1 MIHIICIKIDRGS
14 KLSPST
20 TDTKT
25 KYKINLGG
33 LPNLATIED
42 NEI

>member
-1 MIHIICIKIDRGS
+1 MYKIDRGS
-14 KLSPST
+14 KLSPSSS
-20 TDTKT
+20 DTEN
-25 KYKINLGG
+25 KYKINLAD